1 MLLFRYLL
9 KSESGFGSGSVLEP
23 DSRGK
28 RKKTQKNQQNKIELK
43 AGKINI

>member
-23 DSRGK
+23 DSLGK
-28 RKKTQKNQQNKIELK
+28 KKPKKTQKNKTELK
-43 AGKINI
+43 TGR